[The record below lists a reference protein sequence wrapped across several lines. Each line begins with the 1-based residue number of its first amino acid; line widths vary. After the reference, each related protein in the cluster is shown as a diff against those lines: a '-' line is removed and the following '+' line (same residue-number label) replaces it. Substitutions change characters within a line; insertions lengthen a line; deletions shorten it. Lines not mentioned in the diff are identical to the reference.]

1 MEKAIY
7 TWALI
12 APQNLMAIHPPSGE
26 RGMLAFSRQS
36 SKAKGEEPRASA
48 RGFFQRKS
56 QYDSKAT
63 SVQNYTAIPPR
74 SSERGI
80 LAFSRE
86 R

>member
-1 MEKAIY
+1 VLREVELKLHDLKR
-7 TWALI
+7 TL
-12 APQNLMAIHPPSGE
+12 S
-26 RGMLAFSRQS
+26 
-36 SKAKGEEPRASA
+36 EEPRASA

-56 QYDSKAT
+56 QYDLKAT

-86 R
+86 EEFVVTVRETIGKRG

>member
-1 MEKAIY
+1 V
-7 TWALI
+7 
-12 APQNLMAIHPPSGE
+12 S
-26 RGMLAFSRQS
+26 
-36 SKAKGEEPRASA
+36 EEPRASA

-56 QYDSKAT
+56 QYDFKAT

-86 R
+86 DAMLAIYSHPLGSARSSGRDILAFDVKFRRNQG